1 MGHTDKEV
9 AVPSFRRRASAT
21 DTDHVEASPLEA
33 DGTTGDALTL
43 AEEAEAE
50 AAEAEAAAAAAR
62 AKAKAIRLRRE
73 AQEAEAKAKA
83 EAEAEADV
91 ETTADAETATE
102 QSDVAGEDDKEV
114 ERSGRRW
121 GLVVKVIAMT
131 LAVLGTAALITA
143 SVLMVIEHR
152 KAVENRQFNAEFAA
166 AGRQGVVTLMSLD
179 FSSAQE
185 DVDRIIENTTGQF
198 KTDFENQAKDFVK
211 VAQDSKVITD
221 VTVTAAAV
229 ESMTPDRAVVLVAA
243 TSRVTNSSGAKQ
255 EPRAWRLQVSLE
267 RVDGGQIKM
276 SKVEF
281 VP

>member
-1 MGHTDKEV
+1 M
-9 AVPSFRRRASAT
+9 PSFRRRASAT
-21 DTDHVEASPLEA
+21 DTDQRADEPPQEA

-73 AQEAEAKAKA
+73 AQEAEARAKA
-83 EAEAEADV
+83 EADAENRADDEVAADEPV
-91 ETTADAETATE
+91 ETQA
-102 QSDVAGEDDKEV
+102 VV
-114 ERSGRRW
+114 EGAAVDYDQEAAPKGRRW
-121 GLVVKVIAMT
+121 GLIVKVVAMT
-131 LAVLGTAALITA
+131 LAVLCTAALITA
-143 SVLMVIEHR
+143 SVLMVNEHR
-152 KAVENRQFNAEFAA
+152 KATENQQLNAEFSA

-179 FSSAQE
+179 FNTAE
-185 DVDRIIENTTGQF
+185 DNVQRIIENTTGQF
-198 KTDFENQAKDFVK
+198 KADFEDQAADFVK

-229 ESMTPDRAVVLVAA
+229 ESMTPNQAVVLVAA

-276 SKVEF
+276 AKVEF

>member
-1 MGHTDKEV
+1 M
-9 AVPSFRRRASAT
+9 PSFRRRASAT
-21 DTDHVEASPLEA
+21 DIDQRAEEPPHEA
-33 DGTTGDALTL
+33 DGTTDDSLTL

-50 AAEAEAAAAAAR
+50 AAEAEAVAAAAR

-73 AQEAEAKAKA
+73 AQEAEARAKA
-83 EAEAEADV
+83 EADAENQADDEVAADEPV
-91 ETTADAETATE
+91 ETQAVVEGAAVDYDQDAAP
-102 QSDVAGEDDKEV
+102 K
-114 ERSGRRW
+114 GRRW
-121 GLVVKVIAMT
+121 GLIVKVVAMT
-131 LAVLGTAALITA
+131 LAVLCTAALITA
-143 SVLMVIEHR
+143 SVLMVNEHR
-152 KAVENRQFNAEFAA
+152 KATENRQLNAEFSA

-179 FSSAQE
+179 FNTAE
-185 DVDRIIENTTGQF
+185 DNVQRIIENTTGQF
-198 KTDFENQAKDFVK
+198 KADFEDQAADFVK

-229 ESMTPDRAVVLVAA
+229 ESMTPNQAVVLVAA

-276 SKVEF
+276 AKVEF

>member
-1 MGHTDKEV
+1 M
-9 AVPSFRRRASAT
+9 PSFRRRASAT
-21 DTDHVEASPLEA
+21 DTDQRPEEPPQEANGA
-33 DGTTGDALTL
+33 TDNALTL

-73 AQEAEAKAKA
+73 AQEAEARAKAQA
-83 EAEAEADV
+83 EAENQADDEVTADEPV
-91 ETTADAETATE
+91 ETQAVVEG
-102 QSDVAGEDDKEV
+102 AGVDYDQEAAPK
-114 ERSGRRW
+114 RRRW
-121 GLVVKVIAMT
+121 GLIVKVVAMT
-131 LAVLGTAALITA
+131 LAVLCTAALITA
-143 SVLMVIEHR
+143 SVLMVNEHR
-152 KAVENRQFNAEFAA
+152 KATENRQLNAEFSA

-179 FSSAQE
+179 FNTAE
-185 DVDRIIENTTGQF
+185 DNVQRIIENTTGQF
-198 KTDFENQAKDFVK
+198 KADFEDQAADFVK

-229 ESMTPDRAVVLVAA
+229 ESMTPNQAVVLVAA

-276 SKVEF
+276 AKVEF

>member
-1 MGHTDKEV
+1 M
-9 AVPSFRRRASAT
+9 PSFRRRASAT
-21 DTDHVEASPLEA
+21 DTDQRAVEPPLEA
-33 DGTTGDALTL
+33 DGTTDDALTL

-83 EAEAEADV
+83 EADAENQADDEVAADEAV
-91 ETTADAETATE
+91 ETQAA
-102 QSDVAGEDDKEV
+102 V
-114 ERSGRRW
+114 EGAAVDYDQEAAPKGRRW
-121 GLVVKVIAMT
+121 GLIVKVVAMT
-131 LAVLGTAALITA
+131 LAVLCTAALITA
-143 SVLMVIEHR
+143 SVLMVNEHR
-152 KAVENRQFNAEFAA
+152 KATENQQLNAEFAA

-179 FSSAQE
+179 FNTAE
-185 DVDRIIENTTGQF
+185 DNVQRIIENTTGQF
-198 KTDFENQAKDFVK
+198 KADFEDQAADFVK

-229 ESMTPDRAVVLVAA
+229 ESMTPNQAVVLVAA

-276 SKVEF
+276 AKVEF